1 MNDKGSALR
10 DPCPPPNTYPG
21 TRQGRARASFKS
33 SAMRNPPK
41 LWQLLVLLAVA
52 IIAIVYLN
60 HYAATHGVH

>member
-1 MNDKGSALR
+1 
-10 DPCPPPNTYPG
+10 
-21 TRQGRARASFKS
+21 
-33 SAMRNPPK
+33 